1 MEENANE
8 AEEKERKGM
17 HEGFG
22 TRGKESKDQEEG
34 RTADSKGRERGRE
47 VAHHACRRL
56 ARSQARKDWQG
67 VEDLDFWIGDEA
79 MARTNEYTV
88 NYPIR
93 HGIVENWDSMER
105 YWQRC
110 MFDFLRCDPEEH
122 NFLLTEPPLNTPE
135 NRELTAEIMFETYNV
150 KGLYI
155 AVQAVLALAAS
166 WT

>member
-110 MFDFLRCDPEEH
+110 MFDFLRCDPEVSFSSP
-122 NFLLTEPPLNTPE
+122 FLAWAHLLP
-135 NRELTAEIMFETYNV
+135 R
-150 KGLYI
+150 
-155 AVQAVLALAAS
+155 AS
-166 WT
+166 SSAGVPRYAFRSTTFSSLSRH